1 MTQSGGTVTRFVAKE
16 NIPAGGVLAYTRGQY
31 VEADAVKANGWEDL
45 VVGAD
50 TKEAR
55 RIHAEILGEPFED
68 DTATTSRTA
77 AAKTEQKG

>member
-1 MTQSGGTVTRFVAKE
+1 VTRMIAKE

-45 VVGAD
+45 VIGEN

-55 RIHAEILGEPFED
+55 AIYAEITGDPVDEPEP
-68 DTATTSRTA
+68 ARPAAQTTSRPA
-77 AAKTEQKG
+77 ANTTEKG

>member
-1 MTQSGGTVTRFVAKE
+1 MTQSGGTVTTRFVAKE

-45 VVGAD
+45 VVAD
-50 TKEAR
+50 GTKEAR

-68 DTATTSRTA
+68 DTATSRTA

>member
-1 MTQSGGTVTRFVAKE
+1 VTRYVAKE

-45 VVGAD
+45 VVVDG

-55 RIHAEILGEPFED
+55 RIHAEILGEPLED
-68 DTATTSRTA
+68 DTSTTSRPA
-77 AAKTEQKG
+77 AAKTEKG